1 MADNFSLDDILAEI
15 DAKKAIK
22 NGDSPGKDL
31 KSDSDRDFSVTSIIG
46 ESELNAA
53 LKKSE
58 NLKEK
63 ESTPTPMKP
72 IKQNKPNKQVGE
84 ENNFKPAKKEK
95 PSPVKEYKWEK
106 DASDKF
112 GKPKKADKYDKNHEL
127 DETDEIDEIER
138 DESEVKKK
146 PGKSAKNK
154 EVYTKPKK
162 SKDSGIY
169 EKRPKEKP
177 TGGRM
182 IDRIAEKI
190 AVRVEEDD
198 DIDSDSA
205 AFAPSEEENTV
216 SEATK
221 IIPLFGKDKK
231 PSTEKEAKQ
240 DKQEKQETEET
251 EQKSQEEE
259 PAPKPKKPAKR
270 PEYDTQQRK
279 LIDRQ
284 LKAEEVFENPEELI
298 DAINP
303 YDVKSKAAD
312 PAVYLGGDTQ
322 GIAGNELKR
331 LAEEGKKSAEAPIT
345 FKSEEEILK
354 EKTVKLVS
362 DKAPDDTLGN
372 TKENTSPVKQY
383 IPKKEKELQE
393 KNKNADSDGTKVIR
407 PSLKEKR
414 SNDALLE
421 KLNLALAKTH
431 SEEEEKKR
439 TAGLSLKATE
449 TGTVKAPTNGLNLD
463 DGRVIMA
470 TGVLSDE
477 DKQLNGKA
485 KRKLRDFVMDA
496 DSDDEEDRDYDDEEE
511 FDSYDTAGQVWS
523 DLCESHRVI
532 KIRLV
537 LLLVITLFMGIIGL
551 LNDLGHGVGFNF
563 FGADVTFL
571 NKVENVQGYLFYN
584 LIGGVIACG
593 ICASVLSN
601 GLMKLF
607 KLKADCDSVCAVT
620 ALAAIVSAV
629 VNIIRSDDVLLS
641 QAYTYVPLAVA
652 GLMFNTLGKLTM
664 IKRAKR
670 NFRFVSGDSAKYS
683 SIIVEDEAASAL
695 TKGIAGSVPVLAA
708 MRKTELLTDFLKSSY
723 GEDKSD
729 RVCKKLVPAA
739 LGAALLIA
747 LISFIIPY
755 GAEELQYNVYRTVSV
770 FVAILGIAAPF
781 ATMFV
786 TNVPLTRAGH
796 SLSKSDSVILGYEAA
811 EEFSE
816 VNSVM
821 TDASLLF
828 PPGNVTYTN
837 IKHFKQPNS
846 VNNIALDQAIILAAS
861 LAIKSGSVMSN
872 MFKDMINDKEDI
884 LVKVENCVYE
894 DNMGILGWYG
904 TKRMIMGS
912 RDQMKRHDIKVP
924 DMKKVSKYSGDN
936 TETIY
941 LSVGGE
947 IVIMFFVELM
957 ANPEVKNCLQE
968 LTDDG
973 VSVIIKTTD
982 SIVTVA
988 KIAEVFEIPP
998 DKIRILPYSMHE
1010 QFNKYTRYV
1019 SRGSGAVSCNG
1030 TFTGFAKPI
1039 STAKKLMRDISL
1051 GMGIMLLGILLGVV
1065 CAAAAALT
1073 GNMQLLSSS
1082 MIMGWNLAWFAIAVT
1097 AQCFRRY

>member
-15 DAKKAIK
+15 DAKKAMK
-22 NGDSPGKDL
+22 SGEPSEPKAREAKSAPKKDL
-31 KSDSDRDFSVTSIIG
+31 SVTSIIG
-46 ESELNAA
+46 EDELSAA
-53 LKKSE
+53 LKE
-58 NLKEK
+58 AEALKEK
-63 ESTPTPMKP
+63 DKTSTPSRPKKP
-72 IKQNKPNKQVGE
+72 
-84 ENNFKPAKKEK
+84 KKDYDEYKAQKSEK
-95 PSPVKEYKWEK
+95 PSPVKEHRWEQSRPE
-106 DASDKF
+106 DAFDKAEKSDKKER
-112 GKPKKADKYDKNHEL
+112 GGYQPEVSQKSDKKSAKGKDVYSKPQSSEYTEEAEVYSKPKKGRDKGG
-127 DETDEIDEIER
+127 EIY
-138 DESEVKKK
+138 
-146 PGKSAKNK
+146 A
-154 EVYTKPKK
+154 
-162 SKDSGIY
+162 
-169 EKRPKEKP
+169 KRPKEKP
-177 TGGRM
+177 AGRM

-190 AVRVEEDD
+190 AVKVDEEAEESYEEKA
-198 DIDSDSA
+198 DSS
-205 AFAPSEEENTV
+205 AFASQTEEKPV
-216 SEATK
+216 SEAVK
-221 IIPLFGKDKK
+221 AEEQ
-231 PSTEKEAKQ
+231 TEKRE
-240 DKQEKQETEET
+240 ETEED
-251 EQKSQEEE
+251 
-259 PAPKPKKPAKR
+259 APVFSFKPKKPAR
-270 PEYDTQQRK
+270 QPEYDTQQRK

-284 LKAEEVFENPEELI
+284 LKAEETFENPEELI

-331 LAEEGKKSAEAPIT
+331 LAEEGKKP
-345 FKSEEEILK
+345 SEKEEILLN
-354 EKTVKLVS
+354 EKTVKLVDGK
-362 DKAPDDTLGN
+362 DKWEGEVLGN
-372 TKENTSPVKQY
+372 TIEKTSPVKQY
-383 IPKKEKELQE
+383 IPKKEKELRE
-393 KNKNADSDGTKVIR
+393 KDPDLEGTKIIK
-407 PSLKEKR
+407 PTLKEKR

-439 TAGLSLKATE
+439 TAGLSLNATE
-449 TGTVKAPTNGLNLD
+449 TGSVKAPTNGLNLD

-477 DKQLNGKA
+477 DKLLKGKA

-496 DSDDEEDRDYDDEEE
+496 DNDEEEEEEE
-511 FDSYDTAGQVWS
+511 FDNYDSTGEIWS
-523 DLCESHRVI
+523 DLCESHKVI
-532 KIRLV
+532 KTRLV
-537 LLLVITLFMGIIGL
+537 LLLIITLFMGIVGL
-551 LNDLGHGVGFNF
+551 MNDLGKGIVFNF

-601 GLMKLF
+601 GLTKLF
-607 KLKADCDSVCAVT
+607 RLKADCDSVCAVT
-620 ALAAIVSAV
+620 AFAAIVSAV
-629 VNIIRSDDVLLS
+629 VNIIRSDDVLLG
-641 QAYTYVPLAVA
+641 QAFVYIPAAVA

-670 NFRFVSGDSAKYS
+670 NFRFISGDSAKYS
-683 SIIVEDEAASAL
+683 AILVEDEAASAL

-729 RVCKKLVPAA
+729 RISKKLVPIA
-739 LGAALLIA
+739 LGSAILIA
-747 LISFIIPY
+747 LISFLIPY
-755 GAEELQYNVYRTVSV
+755 GAEGLQNDIYRAVSV
-770 FVAILGIAAPF
+770 FAAILTAASPF
-781 ATMFV
+781 AVMFV
-786 TNVPLTRAGH
+786 TNLPLTRAG
-796 SLSKSDSVILGYEAA
+796 LGIAKTDSVILGYGAA

-821 TDASLLF
+821 TDAALLF
-828 PPGNVTYTN
+828 PAGTVTYTN

-924 DMKKVSKYSGDN
+924 DMKKVSKYAGDN

-968 LTDDG
+968 LTDSD
-973 VSVIIKTTD
+973 VSIVIKTTD

-998 DKIRILPYSMHE
+998 EKIRILPYSMHE
-1010 QFNKYTRYV
+1010 QFNHYTKYV

-1039 STAKKLMRDISL
+1039 VTAKRLMKDITL
-1051 GMGIMLLGILLGVV
+1051 GMGIMLLGALLGVV
-1065 CAAAAALT
+1065 CGAAAALT

-1082 MIMGWNLAWFAIAVT
+1082 MVMGWNLAWLAIAEA

>member
-22 NGDSPGKDL
+22 NENSSP
-31 KSDSDRDFSVTSIIG
+31 SDIKSDRDFSVTSIIG
-46 ESELNAA
+46 ESELEAA
-53 LKKSE
+53 LKQSE
-58 NLKEK
+58 ASKEK
-63 ESTPTPMKP
+63 KNPPQKPVKEAKEAKQPDIP
-72 IKQNKPNKQVGE
+72 IKKE
-84 ENNFKPAKKEK
+84 RTKKEK
-95 PSPVKEYKWEK
+95 PYPEKEYKWEK
-106 DASDKF
+106 DSSGLF
-112 GKPKKADKYDKNHEL
+112 GKSKKSHEEDMQDKPDKADKYKK
-127 DETDEIDEIER
+127 IDADFE
-138 DESEVKKK
+138 DSEDGEEDYKARKK
-146 PGKSAKNK
+146 SSKNK
-154 EVYTKPKK
+154 EVYSKPKK
-162 SKDSGIY
+162 SADGGIY

-177 TGGRM
+177 AGGRM

-190 AVRVEEDD
+190 AVRVDEDE

-205 AFAPSEEENTV
+205 AFAPSKEEV
-216 SEATK
+216 VPEATK
-221 IIPLFGKDKK
+221 ILPFFGKDKK
-231 PSTEKEAKQ
+231 ASLEKE
-240 DKQEKQETEET
+240 EKQEPEKIKTAEKTEKA
-251 EQKSQEEE
+251 EQEAEDDSPQKN
-259 PAPKPKKPAKR
+259 KKPVKR

-284 LKAEEVFENPEELI
+284 LKAEEVFEDPDDLI

-322 GIAGNELKR
+322 SIAGNELKR
-331 LAEEGKKSAEAPIT
+331 LAEEGKKP
-345 FKSEEEILK
+345 EEEASN
-354 EKTVKLVS
+354 EKTVKLVI
-362 DKAPDDTLGN
+362 DKLPEQELSK

-383 IPKKEKELQE
+383 VPKKEKELQE
-393 KNKNADSDGTKVIR
+393 KNKNGQAEAAKLVKPT
-407 PSLKEKR
+407 LKEKR

-439 TAGLSLKATE
+439 TAGLSFKETE
-449 TGTVKAPTNGLNLD
+449 TGTVKAPTAGLNLD

-477 DKQLNGKA
+477 DKQLKSKS

-496 DSDDEEDRDYDDEEE
+496 DSDESEDEEEEE
-511 FDSYDTAGQVWS
+511 FDSYDTTGQVWS

-537 LLLVITLFMGIIGL
+537 LLFVITLFMGIIGL
-551 LNDLGHGVGFNF
+551 LNDLGHGVNFNF

-607 KLKADCDSVCAVT
+607 KLKADCDSVCALT
-620 ALAAIVSAV
+620 AFAAIVSTV
-629 VNIIRSDDVLLS
+629 INIIRSDDMLLN

-664 IKRAKR
+664 INRAKR
-670 NFRFVSGDSAKYS
+670 NFRFTSGDSAKYS
-683 SIIVEDEAASAL
+683 SVIVEDDAASAL

-729 RVCKKLVPAA
+729 RVCQKLVPVS

-747 LISFIIPY
+747 VIAFVIPY
-755 GAEELQYNVYRTVSV
+755 GSGELQYNIYRTLSV
-770 FVAILGIAAPF
+770 FVAVLGVAAPF

-786 TNVPLTRAGH
+786 TNVPLTRAGF
-796 SLSKSDSVILGYEAA
+796 SLAKSDSVILGYEAA

-924 DMKKVSKYSGDN
+924 DMKKVSKYSGDS

-968 LTDDG
+968 LTDSG
-973 VSVIIKTTD
+973 VSIIIKTTD

-1010 QFNKYTRYV
+1010 QFNNYTKYV

-1039 STAKKLMRDISL
+1039 FTAKKLMSDINL
-1051 GMGIMLLGILLGVV
+1051 GMAIMLLGVLIGVV
-1065 CAAAAALT
+1065 CTAAMALT

-1082 MIMGWNLAWFAIAVT
+1082 MIMGWNLAWFIIAVT

>member
-15 DAKKAIK
+15 DAKKAMK
-22 NGDSPGKDL
+22 SGDISDREGQKAKSAPQKDL
-31 KSDSDRDFSVTSIIG
+31 SVTSIIG
-46 ESELNAA
+46 EDELNAA
-53 LKKSE
+53 LKE
-58 NLKEK
+58 AEGFKEK
-63 ESTPTPMKP
+63 DKAAASS
-72 IKQNKPNKQVGE
+72 KQKKTKKDFGD
-84 ENNFKPAKKEK
+84 FKAEK
-95 PSPVKEYKWEK
+95 PSPIKEHKWEQK
-106 DASDKF
+106 AALDAPSDKSEKS
-112 GKPKKADKYDKNHEL
+112 GAQKERSGYQPEISQKSSKSKEIYSKPKKDKY
-127 DETDEIDEIER
+127 
-138 DESEVKKK
+138 SEEEVYSKPKKE
-146 PGKSAKNK
+146 KSAVKTSREEFYERPKKGRNEDG
-154 EVYTKPKK
+154 EVYT
-162 SKDSGIY
+162 
-169 EKRPKEKP
+169 KRPKEKP
-177 TGGRM
+177 SGRM
-182 IDRIAEKI
+182 IDKIAEKI
-190 AVRVEEDD
+190 AVRVEEDHD
-198 DIDSDSA
+198 DDKEAADSA
-205 AFAPSEEENTV
+205 AFVPENVEKAKPVISETAPQTSEEEEGGSAFGQ
-216 SEATK
+216 SEEDA
-221 IIPLFGKDKK
+221 PVFGF
-231 PSTEKEAKQ
+231 
-240 DKQEKQETEET
+240 
-251 EQKSQEEE
+251 
-259 PAPKPKKPAKR
+259 KPKKPAKR

-284 LKAEEVFENPEELI
+284 LKAEETFEDPDELI

-312 PAVYLGGDTQ
+312 PTVYLGGDTQ

-331 LAEEGKKSAEAPIT
+331 LAEEGKKPAEKEDIL
-345 FKSEEEILK
+345 LK
-354 EKTVKLVS
+354 EKTVKLVGDS
-362 DKAPDDTLGN
+362 DKWAGEVLGN
-372 TKENTSPVKQY
+372 TIEKTSPVKQY

-393 KNKNADSDGTKVIR
+393 KKPDIEGTRVIK
-407 PSLKEKR
+407 PTLKEKR

-439 TAGLSLKATE
+439 TAGLALNATE

-470 TGVLSDE
+470 TGVLTDE
-477 DKQLNGKA
+477 DKELKGKA

-496 DSDDEEDRDYDDEEE
+496 DGDDEESDEEY
-511 FDSYDTAGQVWS
+511 FDTYDSTGEIWS

-537 LLLVITLFMGIIGL
+537 LLLIITLFMGIIGL
-551 LNDLGHGVGFNF
+551 MNDLGKGIIFNF
-563 FGADVTFL
+563 FGTDVTFL

-584 LIGGVIACG
+584 LIGGVVACG

-601 GLMKLF
+601 GLVKLF

-620 ALAAIVSAV
+620 AFAAIVSVV
-629 VNIIRSDDVLLS
+629 VNIICSDDVLLS
-641 QAYTYVPLAVA
+641 RAFCYVPLAVA

-670 NFRFVSGDSAKYS
+670 NFRFISGDSAKYS
-683 SIIVEDEAASAL
+683 AILVEDEAAASAL
-695 TKGIAGSVPVLAA
+695 TKGISGSVPVLAA

-729 RVCKKLVPAA
+729 RISKKLVP
-739 LGAALLIA
+739 IA
-747 LISFIIPY
+747 LAAAVLTAVISFFIPY
-755 GAEELQYNVYRTVSV
+755 GVEGLQNNIYRAVSV
-770 FVAILGIAAPF
+770 LVAVLGIAAPF
-781 ATMFV
+781 AIMFV
-786 TNVPLTRAGH
+786 TNLPLTRAG
-796 SLSKSDSVILGYEAA
+796 LGIAKSDSVILGYEAA

-828 PPGNVTYTN
+828 PAGTVTYTN

-947 IVIMFFVELM
+947 IVIMFFVELK
-957 ANPEVKNCLQE
+957 ANPEVKNCLKE
-968 LTDDG
+968 LTDSD
-973 VSVIIKTTD
+973 VSIVIKTTD

-998 DKIRILPYSMHE
+998 EKIRILPYSMHE
-1010 QFNKYTRYV
+1010 QFNHYTKYV

-1039 STAKKLMRDISL
+1039 VTAKKLMTDITV
-1051 GMGIMLLGILLGVV
+1051 GMGIMLLGALLGVV

-1073 GNMQLLSSS
+1073 GNTQLLSSS
-1082 MIMGWNLAWFAIAVT
+1082 MIMGWNLAWLVIAEA

>member
-15 DAKKAIK
+15 DAKKAM
-22 NGDSPGKDL
+22 
-31 KSDSDRDFSVTSIIG
+31 KSGEASEKEAAPKRDFSVTSIIG

-53 LKKSE
+53 LKE
-58 NLKEK
+58 AEDVKEK
-63 ESTPTPMKP
+63 ERAAKKP
-72 IKQNKPNKQVGE
+72 KEPKKDYEGFKAQKAEKLSPLKEHKWEQNDAEEKTEKDGAKKEHGGFKPE
-84 ENNFKPAKKEK
+84 ISDKPAKGREVY
-95 PSPVKEYKWEK
+95 S
-106 DASDKF
+106 
-112 GKPKKADKYDKNHEL
+112 KPKKE
-127 DETDEIDEIER
+127 EP
-138 DESEVKKK
+138 SEEEEY
-146 PGKSAKNK
+146 S
-154 EVYTKPKK
+154 KPKK
-162 SKDSGIY
+162 SRKSKDSEIY
-169 EKRPKEKP
+169 AKRPKEKP
-177 TGGRM
+177 SGRM

-190 AVRVEEDD
+190 AVRVDDDNDDADEDNDAVIIGNEGKAEDTAFSPESKDTEKTRVLKLDSKGQDKENQEED
-198 DIDSDSA
+198 
-205 AFAPSEEENTV
+205 EEDTPV
-216 SEATK
+216 
-221 IIPLFGKDKK
+221 FGF
-231 PSTEKEAKQ
+231 
-240 DKQEKQETEET
+240 
-251 EQKSQEEE
+251 
-259 PAPKPKKPAKR
+259 KPKKSPKR

-284 LKAEEVFENPEELI
+284 LKAEETFEDPDELI

-303 YDVKSKAAD
+303 YDVKSKVSD

-331 LAEEGKKSAEAPIT
+331 LAEEGKKPNQQEDIL
-345 FKSEEEILK
+345 LK
-354 EKTVKLVS
+354 EKTVKLVGDS
-362 DKAPDDTLGN
+362 DKWEGEVLGN
-372 TKENTSPVKQY
+372 TIERTSPIKEY
-383 IPKKEKELQE
+383 IPKKEKELKE
-393 KNKNADSDGTKVIR
+393 KAPDPEGAKSVK

-431 SEEEEKKR
+431 SEEEEKRR
-439 TAGLSLKATE
+439 TAGLSLNATE

-470 TGVLSDE
+470 TGVLTDE
-477 DKQLNGKA
+477 DKLLKGKA

-496 DSDDEEDRDYDDEEE
+496 DSDEEESEEEE
-511 FDSYDTAGQVWS
+511 FDSYDSTGQIWS

-537 LLLVITLFMGIIGL
+537 LLLIITLFMGIIGL
-551 LNDLGHGVGFNF
+551 LNDLGKGVTFNF

-571 NKVENVQGYLFYN
+571 NKVENVQGFLFYN

-601 GLMKLF
+601 GLVKLF
-607 KLKADCDSVCAVT
+607 KLRADCDSVCAVT
-620 ALAAIVSAV
+620 ALAAIVSVV
-629 VNIIRSDDVLLS
+629 VNIIRSDDVLLN
-641 QAYTYVPLAVA
+641 QAFAYVPLAVA
-652 GLMFNTLGKLTM
+652 GLMFNTLGKLIM

-670 NFRFVSGDSAKYS
+670 NFRFISGDSAKYS
-683 SIIVEDEAASAL
+683 AILVEDEAASAL
-695 TKGIAGSVPVLAA
+695 TKGVSGSVPVLAA

-729 RVCKKLVPAA
+729 RISKRLVPIA
-739 LGAALLIA
+739 LGAAVLTA
-747 LISFIIPY
+747 FISFFIPY
-755 GAEELQYNVYRTVSV
+755 GVEGLQNNIYRAVSV
-770 FVAILGIAAPF
+770 FVAILGVATPF
-781 ATMFV
+781 AIMFV
-786 TNVPLTRAGH
+786 TNIPLTRAG
-796 SLSKSDSVILGYEAA
+796 LGIAKTDSVILGYEAA
-811 EEFSE
+811 ENFSE

-821 TDASLLF
+821 IDASLLF
-828 PPGNVTYTN
+828 PSGTVTYSN

-924 DMKKVSKYSGDN
+924 DIKKLSKYSGDN

-947 IVIMFFVELM
+947 IVIVFFVELM
-957 ANPEVKNCLQE
+957 ANPEVKNCLKE
-968 LTDDG
+968 LTDNYISI
-973 VSVIIKTTD
+973 VIKTTD

-998 DKIRILPYSMHE
+998 ENIRILPYSMHE
-1010 QFNKYTRYV
+1010 QFNHYTKYV

-1030 TFTGFAKPI
+1030 TFTGFAKPMV
-1039 STAKKLMRDISL
+1039 TAKKLMKDITL
-1051 GMGIMLLGILLGVV
+1051 GMGIMLLGALLGVV
-1065 CAAAAALT
+1065 CGAAAALT
-1073 GNMQLLSSS
+1073 GNTYLLSSA
-1082 MIMGWNLAWFAIAVT
+1082 MVIGWNLAWFVIAEA